1 MVLIGIHRIFSGI
14 LWPFHGDVFF
24 FSYWTLKLGIDWNF
38 IGVNMRPLLGFL
50 LSSKIIM
57 ND

>member
-1 MVLIGIHRIFSGI
+1 LEFIGFLVEFYGHFI
-14 LWPFHGDVFF
+14 VFV
-24 FSYWTLKLGIDWNF
+24 SYWTLKLGIDWNF

-50 LSSKIIM
+50 LSGKIFM